1 VTRISVVI
9 ATALAAGLALPAH
22 AISTSS
28 ATLGPLTVTLFDLNP
43 LDGIAPSVTFQDDP
57 YGFGSYVYAYAYD
70 SQGGL
75 SDSQG
80 AYGSS
85 AFAPVS
91 ISASA
96 GFSFASAAV
105 SGPGT
110 AAGTSLSAA
119 GYSAGTSNTTPFS
132 DQYGYYN
139 ADAYAPSYYYSSFT
153 LSANTLMLITATSS
167 LTGSVTSSFDPSTSY
182 QHEGASAYSFL
193 SVSGPGAGGSGS
205 QGASDSA
212 SLSIGNSFFYDGS
225 CGYGYCYG
233 PNSASDI
240 RTLAVSFANASGSD
254 MSGYFQAYASA
265 YGYSYAQVVPE
276 PGTYGLMLAGLLSL
290 GHLARRRGLGR

>member
-1 VTRISVVI
+1 MSRISVVL

-43 LDGIAPSVTFQDDP
+43 LDGIAPSVTFQDP
-57 YGFGSYVYAYAYD
+57 YGYGSYVYAYAYD

-75 SDSQG
+75 YDSQY

-132 DQYGYYN
+132 YQYGSYG
-139 ADAYAPSYYYSSFT
+139 ATAYAPYYYSSFT

-182 QHEGASAYSFL
+182 QYEGASANSSL

-205 QGASDSA
+205 QSAEDSA
-212 SLSIGNSFFYDGS
+212 SLGVSNSLFYDVS
-225 CGYGYCYG
+225 CTYGYCYG